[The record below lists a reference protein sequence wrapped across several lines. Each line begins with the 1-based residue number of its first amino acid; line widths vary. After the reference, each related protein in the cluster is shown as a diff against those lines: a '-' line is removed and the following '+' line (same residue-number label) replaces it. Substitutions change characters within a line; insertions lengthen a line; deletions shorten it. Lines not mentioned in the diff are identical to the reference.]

1 MIRKRIKRMADWMN
15 NSEIQLNVRMLYL
28 IIYCGLAAAV
38 IGTIGTIVIRSPLVS
53 ILASALVAL
62 SVLVILLVMRR
73 LKNHDIFTVVLVVV
87 VNLVLLPAIFF
98 TGGGV
103 YSSMNT
109 WFALGFLFCFL
120 LLSGKK
126 LAVMLTLCMVCDT
139 ACFAIAYLH
148 PEFITPLESELS
160 FFMDTYI
167 GMIVLAMC
175 IGALVIF
182 QKKLYEREQSI
193 SRQRQLE
200 VEEANRTKSRF
211 LANMSHEIRTP
222 INTIIGLNEMNLREP
237 LSAEVEEN
245 CINVQQAGRLLL
257 SLINDI
263 LDLSKIESGKME
275 IVPRQ
280 YETGEMLS
288 ELVNINWIR
297 AHEKKLEFV
306 LDIAPD
312 IPSMLFGDDVRIKQ
326 VLTNII
332 SNAIKY
338 TQKGTVTLVAKS
350 ELLDGN
356 RILLRLA
363 VSDTG
368 IGIRKEDTAYLFESF
383 KRVDEKRNHAI
394 EGTGLGLAISKQLV
408 ELMGGQIRVD
418 SIYQRGSTF
427 TVTLEQEIVDD
438 APIGSVSE
446 FLKNRHGRTVYK
458 QSFEAPEARVLVVDD
473 NEMNCM
479 VATKLLRATKV
490 QVDVASGGAECLEMV
505 RKRYYHVIFMDHRM
519 PGMDGIETLERLR
532 AQENGLCRETPVI
545 ALTANGVSGA
555 DKVYLQSGFSGYLMK
570 PVSGALLEAMLFRFL
585 PSELVEYSGAEE
597 TAAQDEEARLQLLHT
612 GARRLICITT
622 DSVSDLPSHLPEQF
636 HIRRMHYYVD
646 TGNARFCDGD
656 EISSDNLTSYLSR
669 ENGMAR
675 SEAPAV
681 EEYETFFADVLAE
694 AVQVIHIS
702 MSKGASQGF
711 ERATQAAR
719 GFDNVHVVDSGHVSS
734 GMGLIVLRAAQMAGQ
749 NHTAEE
755 IIAEAERM
763 RGQVST
769 SFIVPSPESMYR
781 GGGIGGR
788 IRWLCNTFQ
797 LQLILS
803 MREGCIVCS
812 GICGGTT
819 AEGYRTYI
827 RRRLKGKKN
836 IDTRILFF
844 TYAGCSVELR
854 RELLAEVA
862 KYQNFE
868 RVIEQKASAAIT
880 SNCGLGTFGLFYLKK

>member
-1 MIRKRIKRMADWMN
+1 MIRRRIKRMAEWMN
-15 NSEIQLNVRMLYL
+15 NSEIELNVRMLYL

-38 IGTIGTIVIRSPLVS
+38 VGTVGTIVIRSPLIS
-53 ILASALVAL
+53 IFASALVAL

-73 LKNHDIFTVVLVVV
+73 LKNHDIFTVALVVI

-120 LLSGKK
+120 LLSGRK
-126 LAVMLTLCMVCDT
+126 LAVMLTLCIIWDT
-139 ACFAIAYLH
+139 ACFAAAYFR
-148 PEFITPLESELS
+148 PEFVTPLESRLS
-160 FFMDTYI
+160 YFVDTYI
-167 GMIVLAMC
+167 GMIVLALC
-175 IGALVIF
+175 IGALATF
-182 QKKLYEREQSI
+182 QKKLYERERSI

-222 INTIIGLNEMNLREP
+222 INTIIGLNEMNLREQ
-237 LSAEVEEN
+237 LSTEVEEN

-263 LDLSKIESGKME
+263 LDLSKIESGRME
-275 IVPRQ
+275 IVQRQ

-288 ELVNINWIR
+288 ELVNINWVR

-306 LDIAPD
+306 LDIDPD

-326 VLTNII
+326 VLTNMI

-338 TQKGTVTLVAKS
+338 TQKGTVTLRAKS
-350 ELLDGN
+350 EQLDGN

-383 KRVDEKRNHAI
+383 KRVDEEKNHAI

-408 ELMGGQIRVD
+408 DLMGGEIRVD

-446 FLKNRHGRTVYK
+446 FLKNRQGRAPYK

-479 VATKLLRATKV
+479 VARKLLRATKV
-490 QVDVASGGAECLEMV
+490 QVDAAASGEECLKMV
-505 RKRYYHVIFMDHRM
+505 RMRYYHVIFMDHRM
-519 PGMDGIETLERLR
+519 PGMDGFETLERLR
-532 AQENGLCRETPVI
+532 SQENGLCRETPVI

-555 DKVYLQSGFSGYLMK
+555 DKVYLQNGFSGYLMK

-585 PSELVEYSGAEE
+585 PPELVEYSGAEE
-597 TAAQDEEARLQLLHT
+597 TQDEEARLKLLHT

-636 HIRRMHYYVD
+636 HIRRMHYYVE
-646 TGNARFCDGD
+646 TENARFCDGE
-656 EISSDNLTSYLSR
+656 EISSDNLTAYL
-669 ENGMAR
+669 NGAGRAAR

-681 EEYETFFADVLAE
+681 EDYESFFADTLAE

-702 MSKGASQGF
+702 MGKGASQGYD
-711 ERATQAAR
+711 RAVQAAR
-719 GFDNVHVVDSGHVSS
+719 GFDNVYVVDSGHLSS

-755 IIAEAERM
+755 IIAEIERM
-763 RGQVST
+763 RDVVST
-769 SFIVPSPESMYR
+769 SFIVPSPESMYH
-781 GGGIGGR
+781 GGKIGR
-788 IRWLCNTFQ
+788 RMRWLCNTFQ
-797 LQLILS
+797 LQPIFS
-803 MREGCIVCS
+803 MRESRVVCG

-836 IDTRILFF
+836 IDTRVLFF

-854 RELLAEVA
+854 RELLAEVE
-862 KYQNFE
+862 KYQSFD
-868 RVIEQKASAAIT
+868 RVIEQKASAAST
-880 SNCGLGTFGLFYLKK
+880 SNCGLGTFGLMYLKK